1 MLAVGNVATAG
12 ASSIL
17 PLFGSAVGGRA
28 TNAAVSGLSDGQYQT
43 WGQFASD
50 RWGKDPNNRW
60 LWEMTNP
67 GAIAGAMI
75 GGITPGQG
83 MKVGQT
89 KVSGA
94 IPS

>member
-12 ASSIL
+12 TSSIL

-67 GAIAGAMI
+67 GAIAGAI
-75 GGITPGQG
+75 VGGITPGQG

-89 KVSGA
+89 KVSDA